1 MKNSISTFICAM
13 ALSTSF
19 VFANNA
25 EDKSTAVVKN
35 ALPVSVPVIETP
47 APQRVKT
54 AAEYNKYTPEQKAAI
69 VELKI
74 TKDSN
79 K

>member
-1 MKNSISTFICAM
+1 MKNSITTFICAI
-13 ALSTSF
+13 ALSTT
-19 VFANNA
+19 FALANST
-25 EDKSTAVVKN
+25 EDKSTGVVKN

-74 TKDSN
+74 TKNSN